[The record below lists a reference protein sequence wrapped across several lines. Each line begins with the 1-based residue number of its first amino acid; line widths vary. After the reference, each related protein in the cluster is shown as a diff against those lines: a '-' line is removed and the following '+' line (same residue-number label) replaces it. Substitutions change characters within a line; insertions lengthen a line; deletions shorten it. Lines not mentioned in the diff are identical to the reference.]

1 MSVHPSGMLLDE
13 SAADT
18 KKPAVHNPLE
28 QFVLLAKGTKGAA
41 CTDLIKTVLEAPG
54 VYVFAELLA
63 QPNIVEVRQFSRN
76 SNCLRLY
83 YFPSFISFHFFV
95 CRFWQLANTP
105 NAHYL
110 NTLNLFAYGTYKQYL
125 DNKSTLIELTDVMK
139 KKLKHLTIVTM
150 AIRTKCISYTDLLEQ
165 LDIKNVRELE
175 DLIIES
181 IYSGLLASCLSI
193 FVSISFEQTVH
204 FDCADIIHGKL
215 DQKNKQLEVDYA
227 IGRDIRP
234 EDISKISSTLQEW
247 CDSCESVLHTI
258 EIQIDRANAAKAV
271 RTKHTEDLEAEVSPV
286 VSASATLII

>member
-1 MSVHPSGMLLDE
+1 
-13 SAADT
+13 
-18 KKPAVHNPLE
+18 
-28 QFVLLAKGTKGAA
+28 
-41 CTDLIKTVLEAPG
+41 
-54 VYVFAELLA
+54 
-63 QPNIVEVRQFSRN
+63 
-76 SNCLRLY
+76 
-83 YFPSFISFHFFV
+83 
-95 CRFWQLANTP
+95 
-105 NAHYL
+105 
-110 NTLNLFAYGTYKQYL
+110 
-125 DNKSTLIELTDVMK
+125 
-139 KKLKHLTIVTM
+139 M

-181 IYSGLLASCLSI
+181 IYSGLLASCLFI
-193 FVSISFEQTVH
+193 FVSISFEQTNMTCSAH

-271 RTKHTEDLEAEVSPV
+271 RTKHTEDLEAEVSFV
-286 VSASATLII
+286 VSASATLMI